1 MNNKE
6 LVKFFEKNKIT
17 WMLISFVNKLRA
29 LYIEDCYKENIKPFT
44 WEECHLWYRG
54 VLTKSKIGKQN
65 AFTDDINEMLYDF
78 FFEADWKYDKLK
90 TDALKSFIDE
100 INLKELSD
108 KLLNEEIKAINFDKE
123 NWLDTNSKISKIYNE
138 NEKLALKKEIIKQ
151 SEAEALEKDSDYQ
164 DVYSEYKA
172 IAEKLDAAYEKAVSD
187 VKWLDKIKEI
197 NSAIK
202 ENKSLIFD
210 FLEFE
215 NEKWN
220 LNKIKIVTSTWEE
233 LVAHVNVYLW
243 KPIKEEK

>member
-1 MNNKE
+1 MNNQE

-29 LYIEDCYKENIKPFT
+29 LYIEDCYEEKIKPFT
-44 WEECHLWYRG
+44 WEECYLWYRS
-54 VLTKSKIGKQN
+54 VLSKSKIGKQN

-90 TDALKSFIDE
+90 TDDLKSFIDE

-108 KLLNEEIKAINFDKE
+108 KLLNEEIKAIDFDKE

-164 DVYSEYKA
+164 DVYSEYEA
-172 IAEKLDAAYEKAVSD
+172 IVEKLNAAYEKAVSG

-202 ENKSLIFD
+202 ENKSLIFE

-220 LNKIKIVTSTWEE
+220 LNKIKIVTPTWEE
-233 LVAHVNVYLW
+233 LVAHTNVYLW